1 MANGSSSLRGGNNSS
16 VPLVVIVE
24 EAPVMWKEK
33 RRYKNKKKKGGGDD
47 KEDGSVVKFTVPV
60 KGGEDT
66 TSDRYCV
73 YISVMDFPG
82 LYPEA
87 WCIWRREFDNLFLAK
102 GDITP
107 AQRIAMIQGCTTGK
121 MNTLLIES
129 TNKHNK
135 EARQKKAKAINKS
148 RKKNGSPG

>member
-1 MANGSSSLRGGNNSS
+1 MANGSSSLRRGNNSS
-16 VPLVVIVE
+16 VPLVVILE

-60 KGGEDT
+60 RGGEDT

-73 YISVMDFPG
+73 YISVIDFPG

-87 WCIWRREFDNLFLAK
+87 CLSGEGNSTASSWQKETSRLPK
-102 GDITP
+102 GY
-107 AQRIAMIQGCTTGK
+107 Q
-121 MNTLLIES
+121 
-129 TNKHNK
+129 
-135 EARQKKAKAINKS
+135 
-148 RKKNGSPG
+148 